1 MKILGCVQPTYIP
14 WYYFFYRIII
24 ADVFVILDDVQ
35 YSKNNFFNRNKILNK
50 DKEILLTVPVN
61 FEKNIQKIN
70 EIKIDYSKNWR
81 RKHWISICQSY
92 TKSKYFNSF
101 SEQLEKIYEKK
112 FDKLIDLNLEIIYF
126 FLDHFKIKKK
136 IYLSS
141 ELKINSTGNEKLINL
156 CKYFEA
162 DNFIVKK
169 NTENYHPIELFQK
182 QDIKFKY
189 IEYDQVQ
196 SNDKLNFKPDMSIV
210 DYACYNKDL
219 T

>member
-81 RKHWISICQSY
+81 RKQIAARIS
-92 TKSKYFNSF
+92 
-101 SEQLEKIYEKK
+101 
-112 FDKLIDLNLEIIYF
+112 
-126 FLDHFKIKKK
+126 
-136 IYLSS
+136 YL
-141 ELKINSTGNEKLINL
+141 TG
-156 CKYFEA
+156 
-162 DNFIVKK
+162 
-169 NTENYHPIELFQK
+169 
-182 QDIKFKY
+182 
-189 IEYDQVQ
+189 
-196 SNDKLNFKPDMSIV
+196 
-210 DYACYNKDL
+210 
-219 T
+219 

>member
-136 IYLSS
+136 I
-141 ELKINSTGNEKLINL
+141 
-156 CKYFEA
+156 
-162 DNFIVKK
+162 NF
-169 NTENYHPIELFQK
+169 Y
-182 QDIKFKY
+182 
-189 IEYDQVQ
+189 
-196 SNDKLNFKPDMSIV
+196 
-210 DYACYNKDL
+210 
-219 T
+219 